1 MIDFSLLSSMFACH
15 EHLLV
20 RFDYYDVKIVLL
32 REVRYERCIKIS

>member
-20 RFDYYDVKIVLL
+20 RLFDYYDVKIALL
-32 REVRYERCIKIS
+32 REV